1 MDQIKR
7 TWERLSDEEK
17 NLAKE
22 ELILFFERERDEKI
36 GIIAAEEIINFFLQ
50 SVGSKLYNK
59 GVSDAKKAL
68 KTRIEELN
76 YDLDDLIDLQF
87 IEPVV
92 KKRITVNTG
101 FTGVYRAVE
110 TAVKPADAPTK
121 TVYARTKTVKT
132 RAKVADA
139 PTKVVETRTK
149 AVDAGTKV
157 AET

>member
-22 ELILFFERERDEKI
+22 ELILFFEKERDEKI

-59 GVSDAKKAL
+59 GVSDAKKVL

-76 YDLDDLIDLQF
+76 YDLDDLLDL
-87 IEPVV
+87 
-92 KKRITVNTG
+92 
-101 FTGVYRAVE
+101 
-110 TAVKPADAPTK
+110 
-121 TVYARTKTVKT
+121 
-132 RAKVADA
+132 
-139 PTKVVETRTK
+139 
-149 AVDAGTKV
+149 
-157 AET
+157 